1 MTYPLALY
9 REGEGRDAFKWDGRM
24 TEMLTVADSEEHE
37 AALADGWS
45 ESADYLATE
54 QQSLSLLDQ
63 NAAAIIQ
70 VLPELT
76 LEELEALKA
85 DETAGKTRKGVL
97 ASIDE
102 AIDAKLRD

>member
-9 REGEGRDAFKWDGRM
+9 REGDGRDAFKWDGRM

-45 ESADYLATE
+45 ESADYLANGA
-54 QQSLSLLDQ
+54 LSLLDQ
-63 NAAAIIQ
+63 NAKEIAG

-85 DETAGKTRKGVL
+85 DELAGKTRKGVL

-102 AIDAKLRD
+102 AIDAKLKD

>member
-24 TEMLTVADSEEHE
+24 TEMLSVADSEEHE
-37 AALADGWS
+37 SALADGWGDG
-45 ESADYLATE
+45 ADYLGGA
-54 QQSLSLLDQ
+54 SLSLLDHTAKDI
-63 NAAAIIQ
+63 AA

-85 DETAGKTRKGVL
+85 DETAGKARKGVL
-97 ASIDE
+97 ADIDE
-102 AIDAKLRD
+102 AIDAKLKD

>member
-9 REGEGRDAFKWDGRM
+9 REGDGRDAFKWDGRM
-24 TEMLTVADSEEHE
+24 TEMVSVADSEEHE

-45 ESADYLATE
+45 DGADYLASE

-63 NAAAIIQ
+63 NAKAIAQ

-76 LEELEALKA
+76 LDELEALKA
-85 DETAGKTRKGVL
+85 DELAGKTRKGVL
-97 ASIDE
+97 ADIDE
-102 AIDAKLRD
+102 AIDAKLKD

>member
-9 REGEGRDAFKWDGRM
+9 RAGDSRNAFKWDGRM

-45 ESADYLATE
+45 EAADYLAGGDAP
-54 QQSLSLLDQ
+54 LSLLD
-63 NAAAIIQ
+63 ATAKEIAD

-76 LEELEALKA
+76 LDELEALKT
-85 DETAGKTRKGVL
+85 DENAGKKRKGVL
-97 ASIDE
+97 ANIDA
-102 AIDAKLRD
+102 AIDAKLKD